1 MVDIGIV
8 GAGIAGLSLALAL
21 RHNGLGPVQ
30 VYEREG
36 QDSLCS
42 QPASNQWLSISPNG
56 TRVLRAL
63 GLRQALDLVA
73 EIPQALRQ
81 RVGSNGFLMSDLPLG
96 QLSEDRF
103 GAAFFTLEYQQ
114 LRTLLLQAARSAG
127 INVAYEH
134 DCVGIQGQG
143 LQFANRPTQSH
154 QLVVGADGPDSIL
167 RTGSMATAQPPVASG
182 LLWHAQVP
190 FSAVPESLQQPALSY
205 WLGPGRYLFH
215 GVQVQQQ
222 RLHLTACA
230 QPLEP
235 GKDDLPSVFSSW
247 QSSLRDMLA
256 AAQNVHCEPLL
267 RHAAPTAVSAGA
279 VALIGDAGHPM
290 APHLDQGA
298 CLALEDSWVLSR
310 FIDQLEEQP
319 QQACAQYQRYRL
331 KRVTLMADRA
341 WEEGR
346 RRMANPGLGRTLDQL
361 RNSLSSRFLPEL
373 AMQRL
378 DWIYRYDCIRGFE

>member
-1 MVDIGIV
+1 MTDVGIV
-8 GAGIAGLSLALAL
+8 GAGVAGLSLALAL
-21 RHNGLGPVQ
+21 RQNGLGPVR

-36 QDSLCS
+36 QDSLES
-42 QPASNQWLSISPNG
+42 QLVTGQWLSISPNG

-63 GLRQALDLVA
+63 GLRQALDRIA
-73 EIPQALRQ
+73 EVPQALRQ

-96 QLSEDRF
+96 KLSEDRF
-103 GAAFFTLEYQQ
+103 GAAFLTLEYQQ
-114 LRTLLLQAARSAG
+114 LRTLLLEAARNADIS
-127 INVAYEH
+127 IAYQHE
-134 DCVGIQGQG
+134 CVGIQGQT
-143 LQFANRPTQSH
+143 LKFTSQPNQNH
-154 QLVVGADGPDSIL
+154 QLIVGADGPDSSL
-167 RTGSMATAQPPVASG
+167 RTGSMATQQPPLASG
-182 LLWHAQVP
+182 WLWHAQVP
-190 FSAVPESLQQPALSY
+190 FAAVPESLQQPALSY

-222 RLHLTACA
+222 RLHLTACT
-230 QPLEP
+230 QQLEVST
-235 GKDDLPSVFSSW
+235 DDLPGVFASW
-247 QSSLRDMLA
+247 QSSLRGMLA

-267 RHAAPTAVSAGA
+267 RHPAPTAVSAGT

-298 CLALEDSWVLSR
+298 CLALEDAWVLSR
-310 FIDQLEEQP
+310 FIDQHEEQP
-319 QQACAQYQRYRL
+319 QQACGQYQRYRL

-346 RRMANPGLGRTLDQL
+346 RRMAHPGLGRTLDQL
-361 RNSLSSRFLPEL
+361 RSSLGSRFLPEL